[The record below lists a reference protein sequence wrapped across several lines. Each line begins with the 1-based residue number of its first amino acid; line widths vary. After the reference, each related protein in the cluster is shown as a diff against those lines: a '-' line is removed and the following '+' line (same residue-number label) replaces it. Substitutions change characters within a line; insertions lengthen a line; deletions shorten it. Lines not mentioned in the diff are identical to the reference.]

1 MADPRESWHI
11 ITSKFPPQRGGIGF
25 HSAHIAKGL
34 EKKGYDVHIW
44 TSALVASERKP
55 SEKVTGSRTNETDSA
70 EPYEVNRVAEVWNP
84 ATFENIVQKI
94 HEIGGKVLIQ
104 YRAKSFGGYWNYSVS
119 RFAKTLAAKDIDVR
133 VLVHEP
139 FSIPNLRLF
148 DFKSWVAPFHQYF
161 ALRALLRHADYTY
174 VTTSNWKK
182 YLKPFKLKKR
192 ALTLP
197 VPSNIES
204 VAENQKAKNLRKA
217 FSHGAEIIVGTY
229 SSFKEPET
237 ISILSEVVVK
247 ILTKHPNWVWLALGR
262 YSEEF
267 AEKLREEHPDIANR
281 VQIGGKLQNKA
292 LSANLQACDII
303 FQPYYQG
310 VSTRRT
316 SLMASLYHAMPTV
329 TSRGQRTEEIWKET
343 QCVELID
350 WEDVDGYAA
359 AIERLARK
367 ESLRRDLSQ
376 AARLAYDTCF
386 SLDHNLRLLI
396 NR

>member
-1 MADPRESWHI
+1 METEGPGREKPANAIENSISEPDETERYTVNRIAVVWNASTFEAI
-11 ITSKFPPQRGGIGF
+11 AQK
-25 HSAHIAKGL
+25 IAK
-34 EKKGYDVHIW
+34 
-44 TSALVASERKP
+44 
-55 SEKVTGSRTNETDSA
+55 
-70 EPYEVNRVAEVWNP
+70 
-84 ATFENIVQKI
+84 
-94 HEIGGKVLIQ
+94 IGGKVLIQ
-104 YRAKSFGGYWNYSVS
+104 YRAKSFGGYWNYNISS
-119 RFAKTLAAKDIDVR
+119 FAKALAANKIDVR

-139 FSIPNLRLF
+139 FSIPKLGLF
-148 DFKSWVAPFHQYF
+148 DLKSWVAPFNQYF
-161 ALRALLRHADYTY
+161 ALRSLLRHADYTY

-182 YLKPFKLKKR
+182 YLKPFKLKTR

-204 VAENQKAKNLRKA
+204 VAETQKAKNLRKA
-217 FSHGAEIIVGTY
+217 FSHGAEIIIGTY

-267 AEKLREEHPDIANR
+267 AEKLREDHPEVANR

-303 FQPYYQG
+303 FQPYFQG

-350 WEDVDGYAA
+350 WEDVDGYAT

-367 ESLRRDLSQ
+367 ENLRKDLSQ